1 MTIFASV
8 RPARSTTIR
17 CLDDMRQ
24 IQLRPSVS
32 WSVMANLACT
42 AQWKM
47 RWTSKWLAYERT
59 RSSECSAWRTIWS
72 SQNTPKQ
79 LYWIG
84 GGARGKHGPFF
95 FYIRSAGGGS
105 LEGLQTNC

>member
-1 MTIFASV
+1 
-8 RPARSTTIR
+8 
-17 CLDDMRQ
+17 
-24 IQLRPSVS
+24 
-32 WSVMANLACT
+32 MANLACT

-84 GGARGKHGPFF
+84 GGAWWKPCLFF
-95 FYIRSAGGGS
+95 IHISSAGWSNWKHLPTVVQRYAKSSTKNNLNFYHTPTVGAR
-105 LEGLQTNC
+105 